1 MGLKS
6 IFDGLYIDQLI
17 QKNEQGEFIL
27 YPHGLMGR
35 GYLLPADR
43 EPAIRQRLR
52 LTMLLSLI
60 VGTMYGLFALRV
72 VESGHVDSLLGWLL
86 VIAIAVLLVGG
97 ILFYQSRLADGLEP
111 EPGKQPTTGEWL
123 RRGRKAR
130 PTWAARSDA
139 APRRRSRSRSFA
151 SALGVIAR
159 RRSRSRRRAAR
170 ISARRAS
177 SSAFVL
183 VSSRSA
189 AASAR
194 SRSAC
199 ADARTRSISCSSS
212 ATRASAARRTSSA
225 AERASAACSR
235 STAAR
240 SSALSASASSSAIRK
255 RSGAT

>member
-52 LTMLLSLI
+52 LTMLLSLM

-72 VESGHVDSLLGWLL
+72 VESGHVASLLGWLL

-111 EPGKQPTTGEWL
+111 VPGKQPTTGEWL
-123 RRGRKAR
+123 RRGRQAR
-130 PTWAARSDA
+130 PAWTYWFSAIAGVLLLLMSVAAIAVGMSDNDYIIVGC
-139 APRRRSRSRSFA
+139 
-151 SALGVIAR
+151 GV
-159 RRSRSRRRAAR
+159 
-170 ISARRAS
+170 
-177 SSAFVL
+177 FLVL
-183 VSSRSA
+183 VSVLGA
-189 AASAR
+189 W
-194 SRSAC
+194 
-199 ADARTRSISCSSS
+199 DGVLGLKERTR
-212 ATRASAARRTSSA
+212 
-225 AERASAACSR
+225 
-235 STAAR
+235 
-240 SSALSASASSSAIRK
+240 
-255 RSGAT
+255 G

>member
-17 QKNEQGEFIL
+17 QKNDQGEFIL

-72 VESGHVDSLLGWLL
+72 VESSHVGSLLGWLL

-111 EPGKQPTTGEWL
+111 VRGKQPSTGEWL
-123 RRGRKAR
+123 RRGRQAR
-130 PTWAARSDA
+130 PTWTYWVSAVAGVLLLLMSVAAIAVGMSDNDHFIVGCGVFLVLVSVLGA
-139 APRRRSRSRSFA
+139 WDGLLGLKERSRS
-151 SALGVIAR
+151 
-159 RRSRSRRRAAR
+159 
-170 ISARRAS
+170 
-177 SSAFVL
+177 
-183 VSSRSA
+183 
-189 AASAR
+189 
-194 SRSAC
+194 
-199 ADARTRSISCSSS
+199 
-212 ATRASAARRTSSA
+212 
-225 AERASAACSR
+225 
-235 STAAR
+235 
-240 SSALSASASSSAIRK
+240 
-255 RSGAT
+255 

>member
-27 YPHGLMGR
+27 YPNGLMGR

-111 EPGKQPTTGEWL
+111 VPGKQPTTGEWL
-123 RRGRKAR
+123 RRGRQAR
-130 PTWAARSDA
+130 PTWTYWFSAIAGALLLLMSVAAIAVGMSDNDY
-139 APRRRSRSRSFA
+139 FIVGC
-151 SALGVIAR
+151 GV
-159 RRSRSRRRAAR
+159 
-170 ISARRAS
+170 
-177 SSAFVL
+177 FLVL
-183 VSSRSA
+183 VSVLGA
-189 AASAR
+189 WDGVLGLKER
-194 SRSAC
+194 SRV
-199 ADARTRSISCSSS
+199 
-212 ATRASAARRTSSA
+212 
-225 AERASAACSR
+225 
-235 STAAR
+235 
-240 SSALSASASSSAIRK
+240 
-255 RSGAT
+255 